1 MCFCFWP
8 GRFDDFFSLSLN
20 GIRLDNIEFVISRS
34 ETYYSIGKFKI
45 QGHKVTGGL
54 QIKLE
59 FHFLLKL
66 GDVDEI
72 NLGQGILGIFFLN
85 KEKKCLYTLQFTIM

>member
-1 MCFCFWP
+1 M
-8 GRFDDFFSLSLN
+8 
-20 GIRLDNIEFVISRS
+20 ISRS

-54 QIKLE
+54 QITLE
-59 FHFLLKL
+59 FHFLRKL

-72 NLGQGILGIFFLN
+72 NLEQEILGGFF
-85 KEKKCLYTLQFTIM
+85 E